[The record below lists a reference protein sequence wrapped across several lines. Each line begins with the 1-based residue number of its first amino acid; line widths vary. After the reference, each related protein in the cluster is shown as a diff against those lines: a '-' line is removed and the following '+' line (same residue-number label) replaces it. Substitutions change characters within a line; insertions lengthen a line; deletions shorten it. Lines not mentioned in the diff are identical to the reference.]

1 MKKIDLPLVFEGKG
15 NKNKQSTRGK
25 MFGYQVLG
33 FGAGGTGSPFVEASG
48 GTETLSGDYKIHT
61 FASPGTFS
69 VTNGGDG
76 DTANLVDYFV
86 VAGGGGG
93 GNNGYPQQ
101 RAGGAGGGGGFRL
114 SNVTGQVAAPVMS
127 PLAATSGPLGGLAV
141 TKQDYS
147 ITVGAGGA
155 GGQPATNSGQFSGYR
170 GADSIF
176 SSITSTGG
184 GGGSGHPLISGGPS
198 PVPAGPQTGGS
209 GSGGNSVFDGN
220 TPPTTPPQGN
230 PGGPGLANP
239 PSTFSCGGGGGA
251 GAPGGAVSGT
261 TGGAGGI
268 GSFVAD
274 AVGSATPTAYG
285 TPGPVSN
292 TRYFSGGGGGI
303 SGGGASPAGG
313 GTAFGASSALPNT
326 GGGGGG
332 ENFNSGGAPTGG
344 SGIVILRYKYQ

>member
-1 MKKIDLPLVFEGKG
+1 MPLLGTFGAASAGGFGQGKG
-15 NKNKQSTRGK
+15 
-25 MFGYQVLG
+25 
-33 FGAGGTGSPFVEASG
+33 GSPFVEASG
-48 GTETLSGDYKIHT
+48 GTETTSGDYKVHT

-69 VTNGGDG
+69 VSNAGDG
-76 DTANLVDYFV
+76 DSANLVDYFV

-101 RAGGAGGGGGFRL
+101 RSGGAGGGGGFRL
-114 SNVTGQVAAPVMS
+114 SNGTGQVAAPVMS
-127 PLAATSGPLGGLAV
+127 PLAAPAGLAV
-141 TKQDYS
+141 TKQDYT
-147 ITVGAGGA
+147 ITVGAGSG
-155 GGQPATNSGQFSGYR
+155 GGQPATNSGQYSGYR

-184 GGGSGHPLISGGPS
+184 GGGGGHPLISGGPS
-198 PVPAGPQTGGS
+198 PVPAGPNTGGS
-209 GSGGNSVFDGN
+209 GSGGNSVVAGN
-220 TPPTTPPQGN
+220 TPPTSPPQGN
-230 PGGPGLANP
+230 PGGPGIAQP

-251 GAPGGAVSGT
+251 GAAGGAISGT

-303 SGGGASPAGG
+303 SGGAASPAGG
-313 GTAFGASSALPNT
+313 GTAFGGSNAADNT

-332 ENFNSGGAPTGG
+332 ENFNAGSAAAGG
-344 SGIVILRYKYQ
+344 SGIVVLRYKYQ